1 MTHQQLI
8 TTPDIDLM
16 QLAESNP
23 SDEILDELAG
33 RGTATVIEWLRSRGY
48 CERSTDCEIAAAQ
61 RQHGTIPFAER
72 ITFFLP

>member
-23 SDEILDELAG
+23 SDEILDELAS
-33 RGTATVIEWLRSRGY
+33 RGAATVFEWLRSR
-48 CERSTDCEIAAAQ
+48 CHSSHAVVCRFNSSLKQ
-61 RQHGTIPFAER
+61 QGTNCFNFIQP
-72 ITFFLP
+72 